1 MILSSS
7 SIVYES
13 QVIVETTFFYLFQF
27 NLNGINFHE
36 MDLNLTHS
44 YSISVPYKPLSI
56 SIFNKKMFVGTE
68 NGSILVI
75 QNEVIINIL
84 N

>member
-1 MILSSS
+1 M
-7 SIVYES
+7 
-13 QVIVETTFFYLFQF
+13 
-27 NLNGINFHE
+27 NFHE